1 MKRNGNTKAT
11 TDAVTY
17 RFTDS
22 TSAWAF
28 MRGCDAVNI
37 AAGFPGLL
45 DYTVQVA
52 VHTWQD
58 RETTDALANG
68 APVVGYAFG
77 KPVSA

>member
-1 MKRNGNTKAT
+1 MKTTTETVIYQFAT
-11 TDAVTY
+11 SDG
-17 RFTDS
+17 
-22 TSAWAF
+22 AWAF
-28 MRGCDAVNI
+28 MRACDAANV

-52 VHTWQD
+52 VRSWRD

-77 KPVSA
+77 KPVNA